1 MGTPVAEFTH
11 AIVDHEEPAYV
22 PFSYPEAGGTGGT
35 SEFGEIAV
43 LRESS
48 YNGNL
53 LVVGFWKVQP
63 AISPLYDIPLGDESG
78 YVIEGSAT
86 IELVDSGETVDLNAG
101 QLYTFKKG
109 TLTRWTIHEPFKK
122 FVVVSDSPPAAQG

>member
-1 MGTPVAEFTH
+1 MTSVIDEFSH
-11 AIVDHEEPAYV
+11 VIQDARQPEYV
-22 PFSYPEAGGTGGT
+22 PFVYPVAGGGEGT

-53 LVVGFWKVQP
+53 LVVAFWRVQP
-63 AISPLYDIPLGDESG
+63 ATSPLYDVPLGDESG

-86 IELVDSGETVDLNAG
+86 IELVDTGETVSLSAG
-101 QLYTFKKG
+101 QLYSFKKG
-109 TLTRWTIHEPFKK
+109 TLTRWTIHQPFTK
-122 FVVVSDSPPAAQG
+122 FVVVNDGPPADSR